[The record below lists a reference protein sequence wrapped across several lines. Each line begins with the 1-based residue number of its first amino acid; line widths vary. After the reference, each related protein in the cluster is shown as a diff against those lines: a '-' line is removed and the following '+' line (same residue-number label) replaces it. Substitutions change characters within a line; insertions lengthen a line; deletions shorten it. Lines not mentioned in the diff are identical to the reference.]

1 MDLLVPISFYTFCFI
16 PQDGQTALHQAASAG
31 HGETVAALILGG
43 CDVSLQDFVRHNITL
58 SSLPPFPS
66 QTGHTALQRAAA
78 EGHVDIVKQLVKQG
92 AAVDHQDEVV
102 SRSRNST
109 RTRTKN
115 QYQDQEQDQD
125 KE

>member
-1 MDLLVPISFYTFCFI
+1 MLVPLKFRLNLLVSISFYNISFI
-16 PQDGQTALHQAASAG
+16 LQDGQTALHQAASAG

-43 CDVSLQDFVRHNITL
+43 CDVSLQDFVSHNVTFN
-58 SSLPPFPS
+58 SLAPCLS

-102 SRSRNST
+102 SRSRNNNRPKT
-109 RTRTKN
+109 RYK
-115 QYQDQEQDQD
+115 
-125 KE
+125 K